1 MAARVCAAELLLVV
15 TGSEGAGAAGD
26 AAGADAGADGVA
38 ARMPP
43 DLYAARSVS
52 ATLCLQSWLTGQLQS
67 PLKDVIF
74 PSGEVSTSTTT
85 S

>member
-1 MAARVCAAELLLVV
+1 MAARVCAAELFLVM

-26 AAGADAGADGVA
+26 VAGADADA
-38 ARMPP
+38 ARMPS
-43 DLYAARSVS
+43 DLYAALSVS

-74 PSGEVSTSTTT
+74 PSGEVSTST
-85 S
+85 